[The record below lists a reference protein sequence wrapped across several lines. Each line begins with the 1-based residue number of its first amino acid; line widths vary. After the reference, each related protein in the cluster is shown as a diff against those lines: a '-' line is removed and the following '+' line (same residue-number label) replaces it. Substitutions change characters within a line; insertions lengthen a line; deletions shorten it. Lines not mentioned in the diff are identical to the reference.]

1 MISFHLVFR
10 SIIDEVTRNMH
21 FYFRGT
27 HAHLQQELIQ
37 VDILRADGVGVGVV
51 AYEVE
56 FELDNTEH
64 GGLEHIFKE
73 HAFLGM
79 DHLVVAIF

>member
-1 MISFHLVFR
+1 MHL
-10 SIIDEVTRNMH
+10 NL
-21 FYFRGT
+21 RGT

-37 VDILRADGVGVGVV
+37 IDILWADGVGVGVV

-56 FELDNTEH
+56 FELDNAEH